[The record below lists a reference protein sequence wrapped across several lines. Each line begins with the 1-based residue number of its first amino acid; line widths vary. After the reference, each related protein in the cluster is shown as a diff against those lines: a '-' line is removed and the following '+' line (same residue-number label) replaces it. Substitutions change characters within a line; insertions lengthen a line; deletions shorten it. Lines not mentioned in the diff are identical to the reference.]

1 MTGGIPASTS
11 ITSINAGLENVFVFQ
26 TNSDDG
32 NFGWINL
39 IEGGI
44 NSSNSMHRSR
54 AITTD
59 NNGHSFVVGEY
70 RGELDVVFGNPASG
84 VLTSSAATGA
94 INGFIVRG
102 QNTTG
107 ELRNNADNSEDIL
120 EDDSYIAKIYPNPVN
135 ETLFIEFQ
143 EQEKRQY
150 FELKITN
157 NLGQV
162 VIQKKVLGIG
172 IHRIDMGNM
181 NTGLYHVHVRS
192 EQVNQTFKLIK
203 Q

>member
-1 MTGGIPASTS
+1 MLTTEGESSIHHST
-11 ITSINAGLENVFVFQ
+11 
-26 TNSDDG
+26 
-32 NFGWINL
+32 
-39 IEGGI
+39 
-44 NSSNSMHRSR
+44 
-54 AITTD
+54 AITCD
-59 NNGHSFVVGEY
+59 DFGHSFVVGEY
-70 RGELDVVFGNPASG
+70 RGTLEVQLGTPASG
-84 VLTSSAATGA
+84 PLNSSSAINAF
-94 INGFIVRG
+94 NGFIVRA
-102 QNTTG
+102 QNASG

-150 FELKITN
+150 FDLKITN